1 MSAFT
6 LSSDCHALLCELQ
19 LQRAASTRYLQD
31 TLYAPGAPGRALLDT
46 LDQLQQ
52 WGLSVNERSSS
63 GV

>member
-31 TLYAPGAPGRALLDT
+31 TLHG
-46 LDQLQQ
+46 QH
-52 WGLSVNERSSS
+52 LSLIHI
-63 GV
+63 